1 MRKVFKQIIAI
12 LLIIVLQLNSVC
24 CINAADFQKYDSTQ
38 NEMESNIS
46 IEGSDSFGNMIAEKA
61 KVQTQRTSNYI
72 SGLTFSGN
80 IAKLKFS
87 VKQAAELVVA
97 IYDEDDKTKML
108 TASKTGVSV
117 GEGDASITLKK
128 EELPSYFIAKAFLL
142 DAKSHKPLC
151 DAYTTG
157 LYTKAICSLKES
169 SVDDYAGREI
179 VQFEKNNKN
188 DNFGVYNDN
197 TIVEK
202 ETSNNIQITD
212 NENDTYTIKNADPEF
227 KSLKKGDTFSYQYA
241 DGSLLL
247 VKVSDISVKK
257 DKIIVYSDTSADL
270 ADFFDYLKIDTDT
283 SSINAQNDISDV
295 PAATFKPV
303 DKSYDKEKKFD
314 DVRIDTFSVS
324 GSIKLSASISYY
336 LATELPKIDFPAI
349 GFPTIEGPEISLEY
363 FSFTFKY
370 YIGYEIEIASDDLEF
385 NKIPLFSDEISLPYG
400 LTMPIELSVVCQASG
415 KTSFSNS
422 FEDLIGFS
430 YEKGEGFC
438 NRSEPPS
445 INLGFKFSGSLYIG
459 FEISIGVSIISEKLC
474 AIKLKGTPGIESA
487 LNLLDLN
494 SDIIHD
500 CKECMNSTVSLVF
513 KLEIV
518 GEVKLAS
525 FNKILGDGDHDV
537 GCTLMEYEKKI
548 FDFYESTDYGD
559 SGRSTCPHI
568 SYLVSVTVKNQK
580 GLLIDNSKITV
591 KDKASGETVKLR
603 LKKLFSVEK
612 TDSQNTAQSGIAS
625 FYLPKGTYIVKAEKG
640 KYSSSEELTVQEKD
654 DEHNNELEIRIDETL
669 TPTPTNTPVP
679 TITPTVSPVPI
690 ITPTDQD
697 ICSSGTDRNITW
709 RLTKDGTLYI
719 SGTGKMPD
727 YGYTYESPG
736 NYVTIPAPWEE
747 VKDKIKKVIIEEGI
761 CSVGNNAF
769 NECTE
774 LLNIQLPSTIT
785 SIGESAF
792 SLCTALKN
800 ITLPNKIQTVSANQF
815 SGCSSLEKVVLPENL
830 TRIEFQAFIH
840 CYNLKEINMPEKLE
854 YIGTWA
860 FCNCKSLES
869 ISFSK
874 YLTEISGGAFRDCVN
889 LKQVVF
895 AARKGSKKYPDMY
908 ITLSLEAFS
917 GCKSLETITLEGV
930 ESLFGSVFY
939 DCSNL
944 REIYFTKNKPSI
956 SDNFLSG
963 MDNVTIYYPTGD
975 KTWNGIKSK
984 TFGGKNV
991 TWKAYAPD
999 SVLQSSEATNASFSL
1014 ETEFSDGKNVDINT
1028 FSSEEDSEQNE
1039 SFSADNIQSNDSED
1053 VDIVSV
1059 PEGKSQEV
1067 ESSVNYERESISNSG
1082 NYQTYT
1088 DRYPGSYC
1096 LFVAVKNKNADDI
1109 LNPDNLLYI
1118 DQKIS
1123 DEKGTVSFS
1132 YTLKEAFN
1140 APAFLVYGI
1149 SAHTHSFNKWKT
1161 VSRATVFKPEV
1172 RQYICDICG
1181 MVEEREYG
1189 TKLKPV
1195 LKVSSSKVTL
1205 RVKQSTTGLK
1215 VTKMADGDSVVS
1227 WKSSNP
1233 KIVKVNKRGKLAAQ
1247 SQTGKATVTVKL
1259 KSGISKKIAVTVQK
1273 NPVKTTK
1280 ISGLKKTLSLQVGKR
1295 YTLKPILTPFTSSEK
1310 IAYSSSNRQV
1320 VSISSKGIVKGLK
1333 RGTAKITVQSGKKK
1347 FIITVRVK

>member
-38 NEMESNIS
+38 NETESNIS
-46 IEGSDSFGNMIAEKA
+46 IKGSSSYGDMIAEK
-61 KVQTQRTSNYI
+61 VNNQIQQQQGNNCISNLY
-72 SGLTFSGN
+72 FSDN
-80 IAKLKFS
+80 IATVSLT
-87 VKQAAELVVA
+87 VERAAELVVA
-97 IYDEDDKTKML
+97 IYDENNRTKML
-108 TASKTGVSV
+108 TASKTYVTVETTNSSLTIKQD
-117 GEGDASITLKK
+117 EM
-128 EELPSYFIAKAFLL
+128 PQYFIAKAFLL
-142 DAKSHKPLC
+142 DCDSHRPLC
-151 DAYTTG
+151 EPFTTE
-157 LYTKAICSLKES
+157 LYTKAICDLRKSE
-169 SVDDYAGREI
+169 VDDYDKKET
-179 VQFEKNNKN
+179 VLFNKNNN

-197 TIVEK
+197 TVVEN
-202 ETSNNIQITD
+202 ENSTNIQIADTG
-212 NENDTYTIKNADPEF
+212 NNTYTINNADSRF
-227 KSLKKGDTFSYQYA
+227 KSLKKGETFSYQYNN
-241 DGSLLL
+241 GSLLL
-247 VKVSDISVKK
+247 VKVSSVSVKGNRV
-257 DKIIVYSDTSADL
+257 IIQGDDSADL
-270 ADFFDYLKIDTDT
+270 ADFFDYLKIDVDT
-283 SSINAQNDISDV
+283 SNNNA
-295 PAATFKPV
+295 
-303 DKSYDKEKKFD
+303 SYDVKSNAPSATSSSGTPSEQINIEIPE
-314 DVRIDTFSVS
+314 RSIDNISIS
-324 GSIKLSASISYY
+324 GSLHMNATVSYY
-336 LATELPKIDFPAI
+336 LVDDSILSPF
-349 GFPTIEGPEISLEY
+349 EY
-363 FSFTFKY
+363 INFYFKY
-370 YIGYEIEIASDDLEF
+370 RVEYTTKISGAKEF
-385 NKIPLFSDEISLPYG
+385 SKIPLIKKQEF
-400 LTMPIELSVVCQASG
+400 PIEDIVILQFELNFIFKTTG
-415 KTSFSNS
+415 KISFTTVT
-422 FEDLIGFS
+422 
-430 YEKGEGFC
+430 EGAFGVFYD
-438 NRSEPPS
+438 N
-445 INLGFKFSGSLYIG
+445 NQGFSGSREGPNINDSIKIEGDLYFG
-459 FEISIGVSIISEKLC
+459 FEFPIGVSIINSELC
-474 AIKLKGTPGIESA
+474 YVGLKATPGFDFTASASYNSEVIHECINCICGELYQNISLSIEGSLFDIDIKLFTLEWTWNPHFSQTLFHTKTKIT
-487 LNLLDLN
+487 DLYW
-494 SDIIHD
+494 
-500 CKECMNSTVSLVF
+500 SL
-513 KLEIV
+513 
-518 GEVKLAS
+518 
-525 FNKILGDGDHDV
+525 
-537 GCTLMEYEKKI
+537 
-548 FDFYESTDYGD
+548 DYGD
-559 SGRSTCPHI
+559 HGLTTCPHI
-568 SYLVSVTVKNQK
+568 CYLVSVSVLDLK
-580 GLLIDNSKITV
+580 GLPVKDSKITV
-591 KDKASGETVKLR
+591 TNAQTGIATRLR
-603 LKKLFSVEK
+603 LKDGELTKK
-612 TDSQNTAQSGIAS
+612 TFALNTSNNGTTS
-625 FYLPKGTYIVKAEKG
+625 FYLPNGHYTVNAKIGNHFETQD
-640 KYSSSEELTVQEKD
+640 LTVENTYTDTIIQFKD
-654 DEHNNELEIRIDETL
+654 NIDP
-669 TPTPTNTPVP
+669 TPTPTISPVP

-697 ICSSGTDRNITW
+697 ISSSGTDRNITW

-747 VKDKIKKVIIEEGI
+747 VKDKIKKAIIEEGI

-874 YLTEISGGAFRDCVN
+874 YLTEISGEAFQDCVN

-908 ITLSLEAFS
+908 ITLSLGAFS

-930 ESLFGSVFY
+930 ELLFSNVFS

-963 MDNVTIYYPTGD
+963 MDNVTVYYPTGD

-991 TWKAYAPD
+991 SWKAYTPD
-999 SVLQSSEATNASFSL
+999 SVLQSSEANNASSSP
-1014 ETEFSDGKNVDINT
+1014 ETEFSDGKNENVND
-1028 FSSEEDSEQNE
+1028 FSSEEDTEQNE
-1039 SFSADNIQSNDSED
+1039 NFSADNIQSNDSED
-1053 VDIVSV
+1053 VDTVSV
-1059 PEGKSQEV
+1059 PEGKTQEV
-1067 ESSVNYERESISNSG
+1067 ESSVNYERESMVNSG

-1096 LFVAVKNKNADDI
+1096 LFVAVKNKKADDI

-1118 DQKIS
+1118 DQKTS

-1205 RVKQSTTGLK
+1205 KVKQSTTGLK

-1247 SQTGKATVTVKL
+1247 GQTGKATVTVKL

-1310 IAYSSSNRQV
+1310 ITYSSSNRRV
-1320 VSISSKGIVKGLK
+1320 VSISSKGIIKGLK

>member
-24 CINAADFQKYDSTQ
+24 CINATELVASASEQDEIMSNDPP
-38 NEMESNIS
+38 ESS
-46 IEGSDSFGNMIAEKA
+46 SSFGSMFAEKA
-61 KVQTQRTSNYI
+61 NEQMQQRKGNNYI
-72 SGLTFSGN
+72 SDLVFSDN
-80 IAKLKFS
+80 TATVNFT
-87 VKQAAELVVA
+87 VKQVAELVVA
-97 IYDEDDKTKML
+97 LYDEDNQAKML
-108 TASKTGVSV
+108 AAGKTYVEAGTNKASVIFKQ
-117 GEGDASITLKK
+117 
-128 EELPSYFIAKAFLL
+128 EEVPQYFVAKAFML
-142 DAKSHKPLC
+142 DCVNHNPLC
-151 DAYTTG
+151 ESFTTEF
-157 LYTKAICSLKES
+157 YTKDIYNLRES
-169 SVDDYAGREI
+169 TADDYDADKVIKLDGDNVNTNFAVLNEKTVTAEEGDSVNQLEDIGNGTYIITNANDEFAGLKVGDSFSYKCNDGNLILVKIAHIEI
-179 VQFEKNNKN
+179 NGSKV
-188 DNFGVYNDN
+188 V
-197 TIVEK
+197 
-202 ETSNNIQITD
+202 IQE
-212 NENDTYTIKNADPEF
+212 END
-227 KSLKKGDTFSYQYA
+227 
-241 DGSLLL
+241 
-247 VKVSDISVKK
+247 SD
-257 DKIIVYSDTSADL
+257 L
-270 ADFFDYLKIDTDT
+270 RDFFDYIKIETDSSQGTCSVDNSNLKEGITPIDKNTEF
-283 SSINAQNDISDV
+283 SAQAYEDNVNWDYHFSYNLEVPVKDKNSEILFSGVVDFGISTNIDYYISWDHQYLS
-295 PAATFKPV
+295 FKNEYTL
-303 DKSYDKEKKFD
+303 SGTYNMSGELTMKEFPIGTISEHPLPCIT
-314 DVRIDTFSVS
+314 VGLTPSVVV
-324 GSIKLSASISYY
+324 SASAQFSASLEING
-336 LATELPKIDFPAI
+336 TI
-349 GFPTIEGPEISLEY
+349 GGAYDSDSGFENLSSFPTTKSEFKIEGKI
-363 FSFTFKY
+363 FVGIK
-370 YIGYEIEIASDDLEF
+370 ASPD
-385 NKIPLFSDEISLPYG
+385 I
-400 LTMPIELSVVCQASG
+400 
-415 KTSFSNS
+415 
-422 FEDLIGFS
+422 
-430 YEKGEGFC
+430 
-438 NRSEPPS
+438 
-445 INLGFKFSGSLYIG
+445 
-459 FEISIGVSIISEKLC
+459 SIISKSLC
-474 AIKLKGTPGIESA
+474 DASLGFTAGLEFSASQSVYNFGGEDVLHECNSCFAGIE
-487 LNLLDLN
+487 NG
-494 SDIIHD
+494 
-500 CKECMNSTVSLVF
+500 
-513 KLEIV
+513 KLEV
-518 GEVKLAS
+518 EFAVDLVKDIKNLKHTWS
-525 FNKILGDGDHDV
+525 LGTFKIA
-537 GCTLMEYEKKI
+537 
-548 FDFYESTDYGD
+548 DFYYSEDYHEFRFD
-559 SGRSTCPHI
+559 TTCPHI
-568 SYLVSVTVKNQK
+568 CYPIKISVKGKQNQAINNATITVKNK
-580 GLLIDNSKITV
+580 ETGNSVKIHLPEETRNFVNTDKAGTV
-591 KDKASGETVKLR
+591 K
-603 LKKLFSVEK
+603 
-612 TDSQNTAQSGIAS
+612 I
-625 FYLPKGTYIVKAEKG
+625 YLPKGEYNINAEKG
-640 KYSSSEELTVQEKD
+640 KIEDSCPVKVDDDGNTITISLNVELPTV
-654 DEHNNELEIRIDETL
+654 TA
-669 TPTPTNTPVP
+669 TPTPSPTPVP
-679 TITPTVSPVPI
+679 DITPE
-690 ITPTDQD
+690 DQD
-697 ICSSGTDRNITW
+697 VFISGTDRNITW

-747 VKDKIKKVIIEEGI
+747 VKDKIKKAIIEEGI

-874 YLTEISGGAFRDCVN
+874 YLTEISGEAFQDCVN

-908 ITLSLEAFS
+908 ITLSLAAFS

-930 ESLFGSVFY
+930 ESLFGSVFF

-999 SVLQSSEATNASFSL
+999 SVLQSSEATNASSSL

-1053 VDIVSV
+1053 VDTVSV
-1059 PEGKSQEV
+1059 PEGKTQEV

-1118 DQKIS
+1118 DQKTS

-1161 VSRATVFKPEV
+1161 VNRATVFKPEI

-1189 TKLKPV
+1189 TKLKPI

-1310 IAYSSSNRQV
+1310 ITYSSSNRRV
-1320 VSISSKGIVKGLK
+1320 VSISSKGIIKGLK

-1347 FIITVRVK
+1347 FVITVRVK